1 MIDYRYEVFLAVASK
16 LSFSKA
22 AEDLFVS
29 QPSISKHIKILE
41 DQAGVALFER
51 KGNSISLTKSG
62 EKLFAHLQKAKLI
75 QKNILSDFTSTKHN
89 LDVKG
94 DLKIGASTTVSL
106 YILPKILA
114 AFHRE
119 FPKANVLLL
128 NRNSENV
135 LKALHEH
142 EVDLAIVENSM
153 RVTSVRSSPF
163 MFDNIIAVCSKNL
176 NVKPTMDIETLKSSP
191 LALRE
196 RGSGTLAAL
205 ADNLKKLDIKLGDLN
220 IIARLGGTEALKN
233 YLIAGEAIGFLS
245 RIAVEKELASGDL
258 IELHIPGLNIRRDFY
273 FVMRQGEESL
283 GLSKSFVRM
292 AKQSL

>member
-22 AEDLFVS
+22 AEELYVS

-41 DQAGVALFER
+41 DQSGVALFER

-62 EKLFAHLQKAKLI
+62 EKLFAHLQRAKLI

-89 LDVKG
+89 LEVKG

-119 FPKANVLLL
+119 FPKANVLLI

-142 EVDLAIVENSM
+142 EVDLAFVENSM

-163 MFDNIIAVCSKNL
+163 MFDNIIAVCSKN
-176 NVKPTMDIETLKSSP
+176 VSIKPTMEIETLKSSP

-205 ADNLKKLDIKLGDLN
+205 ADNLKTLDIKLGDLN

-273 FVMRQGEESL
+273 FVMRQGEESM

>member
-1 MIDYRYEVFLAVASK
+1 MIDYRYEVFLSVASK

-62 EKLFAHLQKAKLI
+62 EKLYAHLQRAKLI
-75 QKNILSDFTSTKHN
+75 QKNILADFTSTKNN
-89 LDVKG
+89 LEVKG

-114 AFHRE
+114 SFHKE
-119 FPKANVLLL
+119 FPKANVLLV

-135 LKALHEH
+135 LKALNEH

-153 RVTSVRSSPF
+153 RMTSVRSSPF
-163 MFDNIIAVCSKNL
+163 MFDHIIAVCSKNVA
-176 NVKPTMDIETLKSSP
+176 VKPNMEIETLKSSP

-205 ADNLKKLDIKLGDLN
+205 VDNLKSLDIKLGDLN

-245 RIAVEKELASGDL
+245 RIAVEKELASGEL
-258 IELHIPGLNIRRDFY
+258 IELHIPGLQIRRDFY
-273 FVMRQGEESL
+273 FVMRQGEESF
-283 GLSKSFVRM
+283 GLSKSFIKM